1 MGDNMNIQINGLD
14 YYYEEYGN
22 SDKTLIL
29 LHGNGEDCSIF
40 HELIARLQ
48 DKYHIYA
55 IDSRNHG
62 RTTKTNNVTYIDI
75 AFDIAIFIRKLDLK
89 NITIY
94 GFSDGAI
101 VALFLASKLYFEI
114 EAIYLSGI
122 NLFPS
127 GIKFKDL
134 RAMKKDYKYTKD
146 PNVLMMINS
155 PYFTKND
162 FKDLKAK
169 VTLIY
174 GEDDCMRKHH
184 IKLAHKWLVGSK
196 LIIIP
201 GENHGSYIVHSDKLL
216 DYIDL

>member
-1 MGDNMNIQINGLD
+1 MNIQINGLD
-14 YYYEEYGN
+14 YYYEEYG
-22 SDKTLIL
+22 SGDKTLIL
-29 LHGNGEDCSIF
+29 LHGNNEDCTIF
-40 HELIARLQ
+40 LELIEKLQ
-48 DKYHIYA
+48 SRFHIYA

-75 AFDIAIFIRKLDLK
+75 AFDVAIFIRKLDLR
-89 NITIY
+89 NITIL

-114 EAIYLSGI
+114 EEIYLCGI

-127 GIKFKDL
+127 GIKFKDF
-134 RAMKKDYKYTKD
+134 RAMKRDYKYSKD
-146 PNVLMMINS
+146 PNVLMMLNS

-162 FKDLKAK
+162 FNDLKAN
-169 VTLIY
+169 VTLVY
-174 GEDDCMRKHH
+174 GENDCMKKNH
-184 IKLAHKWLVGSK
+184 IKLAHKWLKDSK

-201 GENHGSYIVHSDKLL
+201 GENHSSYIVHSDKVL

>member
-1 MGDNMNIQINGLD
+1 MEIQINGLN
-14 YYYEEYGN
+14 YYYEEYG
-22 SDKTLIL
+22 SGVKTLIL
-29 LHGNGEDCSIF
+29 LHGNGEDSSIF
-40 HELIARLQ
+40 LELADRLK

-114 EAIYLSGI
+114 DNLYLSGL

-127 GIKFKDL
+127 GIKFKDF
-134 RAMKKDYKYTKD
+134 RSIKRDYKYSKD
-146 PNVLMMINS
+146 PNTLMMINS
-155 PYFTKND
+155 PYFTKHD
-162 FKDLKAK
+162 FDDLKAN

-174 GEDDCMRKHH
+174 GENDCMKKHH
-184 IKLAHKWLVGSK
+184 IKLAHKWLKGSK
-196 LIIIP
+196 LIIIL
-201 GENHGSYIVHSDKLL
+201 GENHYSYVIHSDKLL

>member
-1 MGDNMNIQINGLD
+1 MNIQINGLD
-14 YYYEEYGN
+14 YYYEEYG
-22 SDKTLIL
+22 SGDKTLIL
-29 LHGNGEDCSIF
+29 LHGNNEDCTIF
-40 HELIARLQ
+40 LELIEKLQ
-48 DKYHIYA
+48 SRFHIYA

-75 AFDIAIFIRKLDLK
+75 AFDVAIFIRKLDLK
-89 NITIY
+89 NITIL

-114 EAIYLSGI
+114 EEICLCGI

-127 GIKFKDL
+127 GIKFKDF
-134 RAMKKDYKYTKD
+134 RAMKRDYKYSKD
-146 PNVLMMINS
+146 PNVLMMLNS

-162 FKDLKAK
+162 FNDLKAN
-169 VTLIY
+169 VTLVY
-174 GEDDCMRKHH
+174 GENDCMKKNH
-184 IKLAHKWLVGSK
+184 IKLAHKWLKDSK

-201 GENHGSYIVHSDKLL
+201 GENHSSYIVHSDKVL